1 MQNDDSKQREIN
13 EEAVKLI
20 LLWKVQNSY
29 SLYNES
35 EIYLF
40 IYFLYFEMAHLIQ
53 KKLHGDQAFSFSPSL
68 LQKVSFS
75 KQLFKRA
82 KTGIVY

>member
-1 MQNDDSKQREIN
+1 MQNDDSKQSEIN

-29 SLYNES
+29 SLYNET

-40 IYFLYFEMAHLIQ
+40 IHFLYFEMAHLDT
-53 KKLHGDQAFSFSPSL
+53 KEAARRPSFFFFTKPVT
-68 LQKVSFS
+68 KSFF
-75 KQLFKRA
+75 FKA
-82 KTGIVY
+82 TL